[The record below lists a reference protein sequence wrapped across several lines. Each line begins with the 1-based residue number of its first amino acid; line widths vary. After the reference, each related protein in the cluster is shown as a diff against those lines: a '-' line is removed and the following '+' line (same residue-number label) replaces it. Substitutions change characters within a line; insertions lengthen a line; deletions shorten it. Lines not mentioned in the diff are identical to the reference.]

1 MQCPCNLADGYAAHP
16 GMVKRRE
23 DCVFILLFRD
33 RIMCMRFS
41 AVLVLS
47 WPADTGG
54 SQPRKQSMIRN
65 FASNEGLA
73 ERFCL
78 PPPFSPDLL

>member
-1 MQCPCNLADGYAAHP
+1 MQCPCSLADGYAAHP
-16 GMVKRRE
+16 GTVKKSE
-23 DCVFILLFRD
+23 DCVFILLVRD

-54 SQPRKQSMIRN
+54 SQPRKQSITRHC
-65 FASNEGLA
+65 ARHGGLA
-73 ERFCL
+73 ERLCL
-78 PPPFSPDLL
+78 PPPFAPDLL